1 MLRCNMNDEN
11 VTGQLRDR
19 LEDLAAEIGHA
30 RRRMDLGQLA
40 ALCFCEVRPWARCAG
55 ESRLADLSWR
65 LAIQPLPLDRSQFL
79 AQIDGLIEE
88 LEEACARAGVDTAA
102 NTLRHARAG

>member
-1 MLRCNMNDEN
+1 MNDEN
-11 VTGQLRDR
+11 VTGQFRDR

-30 RRRMDLGQLA
+30 RRHMDLGHLA
-40 ALCFCEVRPWARCAG
+40 ALCYCEVRPWARYAG

-65 LAIQPLPLDRSQFL
+65 LAIQPLPLDRAEFL

-88 LEEACARAGVDTAA
+88 LEEACMRAGVDTAA
-102 NTLRHARAG
+102 NTLRRARSGS